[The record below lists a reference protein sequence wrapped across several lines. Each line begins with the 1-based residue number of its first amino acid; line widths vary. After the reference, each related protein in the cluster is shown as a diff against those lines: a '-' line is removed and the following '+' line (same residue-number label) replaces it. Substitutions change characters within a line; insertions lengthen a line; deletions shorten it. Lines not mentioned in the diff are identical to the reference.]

1 MGYRVFIAA
10 AKDADPFKV
19 DAIAEIV
26 KEKFSSA
33 LTERGIDGLEVV
45 KASDD
50 FNANFARCGG
60 WDAWINDVARG
71 VDYMYRTPRYNAI
84 VVLSEYVG
92 KATGSIVR
100 LALQHD
106 RMVLLMGENGG
117 SERVIGIEE
126 IDANDYKGG
135 WRVILDN

>member
-10 AKDADPFKV
+10 SKDEDPFKV
-19 DAIAEIV
+19 DAIAEIA
-26 KEKFSSA
+26 KEKFGAA

-50 FNANFARCGG
+50 FNENFARLGS

-71 VDYMYRTPRYNAI
+71 VDYMFRTPRYNAI

-92 KATGSIVR
+92 KATASIVR
-100 LALQHD
+100 IALEHD
-106 RMVLLMGENGG
+106 RMVVLMGENGG
-117 SERVIGIEE
+117 SERVMGIEE
-126 IDANDYKGG
+126 VDSNDYKGG
-135 WRVILDN
+135 WRVVLDN